1 MQRQQPVI
9 SGPPSPST
17 MWHDFCSSFLSKCYN
32 FLKVRNSSGGK
43 MNHASH
49 RDDWLQS
56 GTRSVRSGVSS
67 SAAVTSEEC
76 WCSSEMCSMP
86 YGEEHLRDN
95 LSVVR
100 DFVNS
105 FATWSPD
112 FRQRGS
118 GMQGWLQQ
126 KWLRGFLSFQPE
138 CLVHY
143 WSCVRPHPSSFNTT
157 CNPYGHAAF
166 KHVPSL
172 AVVCQ
177 KVFLA
182 ITAHCKSL
190 LHPLSLSMPLSCVA
204 PVEGLTMALPGYTQW
219 GILVSYWPDIF
230 DEITSQC

>member
-9 SGPPSPST
+9 SGLASPST
-17 MWHDFCSSFLSKCYN
+17 MWHDFCSSFLSSATISW
-32 FLKVRNSSGGK
+32 R
-43 MNHASH
+43 A
-49 RDDWLQS
+49 
-56 GTRSVRSGVSS
+56 GTAQEARWTMPVTGMIDCSLGLSLWG
-67 SAAVTSEEC
+67 AEYPPQILLTSEEC

-86 YGEEHLRDN
+86 YGEKHLRDN

-105 FATWSPD
+105 FATWSLD

-118 GMQGWLQQ
+118 GMRGWLQQ

-157 CNPYGHAAF
+157 CNPYGHAGF

-172 AVVCQ
+172 AVVCH

-190 LHPLSLSMPLSCVA
+190 LHPLSLSMPLTSN
-204 PVEGLTMALPGYTQW
+204 
-219 GILVSYWPDIF
+219 LV
-230 DEITSQC
+230 